1 MKAFKLH
8 GNTAFWNKLG
18 LVSLNL
24 NTLQKDETTPIPDE
38 KRVHVSVVSNL
49 YKVVDE
55 SIHETLKG
63 EISESDK
70 NELLSTLK
78 NESPDFIL
86 SLGDKVVGY
95 ANYKL
100 RNGATEPETSTPSKK
115 LNCDVFRCYI
125 DDSLTLNPSFPYM
138 FLSEPIV
145 PVDWTEEKVEEKED
159 DIAALKKLRRKLS
172 CENGIERIVIIDHA
186 MHTLYIEDIPL
197 KILEEEYNGE
207 EEDYIKDNY
216 AFMGDWSWDY
226 ITDVEYTPAGG
237 ETYPIEPSDF
247 VD

>member
-1 MKAFKLH
+1 MKTFKLH
-8 GNTAFWNKLG
+8 GNTAYWNKLG

-24 NTLQKDETTPIPDE
+24 NTLQQDETTPIPDE

-49 YKVVDE
+49 YKVVDDG
-55 SIHETLKG
+55 IHETLKG

-70 NELLSTLK
+70 TELLSTLK
-78 NESPDFIL
+78 NETPDFIL

-95 ANYKL
+95 ANYRL
-100 RNGATEPETSTPSKK
+100 RNGATEPETSTPSYKS
-115 LNCDVFRCYI
+115 NFDIRSFI
-125 DDSLTLNPSFPYM
+125 DDSLTMNPAFSYI

-145 PVDWTEEKVEEKED
+145 PVDWTEEKDEEKED
-159 DIAALKKLRRKLS
+159 DIAALKELRKKLS
-172 CENGIERIVIIDHA
+172 CENGIERIAIIDHA

-197 KILEEEYNGE
+197 KVLEEEYNGE

-216 AFMGDWSWDY
+216 TFDGEWEWDY
-226 ITDVEYTPAGG
+226 ITDVEYTPDGG
-237 ETYPIEPSDF
+237 ETYSIEPSDF